1 MNRIRVLI
9 CDDDDTVR
17 EALAD
22 LISSEPSLDLV
33 AQAQDTDT
41 AIALAFS
48 HRPDVVLIDVKMPG
62 AGGVH
67 AARQIRA
74 GLPFTRIL
82 ALSAYEDRRTVLE
95 MIRAGAVGYL
105 VKGSAPGEI
114 LEAIHRSLHG
124 MGTLAAEVTAD
135 VLSELAGH
143 LETNHRSTEE
153 ERSRVERIEK
163 IISNGGLKM
172 VFQPVV
178 ELKTGRVLGL
188 EALARF
194 NVGEPRPPEAWFAE
208 AASLGLGI
216 ELEVKAITLALE
228 RLPELPPD
236 AYLAVNVS
244 PETAD
249 SEPFR
254 EAIDGAP
261 GERIVLEVTE
271 HAQVEDYAVLVRALE
286 HLRDR
291 GFRLA
296 VDDAGAG
303 FASPRHILGLS
314 PDIIK
319 LDMSLTRGIHND
331 RARRALAAALISFA
345 SEFGS
350 AMCAEGIETHEELTA
365 LQDLGVLC
373 GQGFYLARPGPL
385 PLSDAP
391 AGT

>member
-9 CDDDDTVR
+9 CDDDNIVR

-62 AGGVH
+62 AGGVY

-114 LEAIHRSLHG
+114 LEAIRRSLDG

-143 LETNHRSTEE
+143 LETNHRTSEE

-178 ELKTGRVLGL
+178 ELKSGRVLGL

-194 NVGEPRPPEAWFAE
+194 QVDEQRPPEAWFAE
-208 AASLGLGI
+208 AAALGLGV
-216 ELEVKAITLALE
+216 ELEVKAISLALE

-350 AMCAEGIETHEELTA
+350 AMCAEGIETHEELSA

-385 PLSDAP
+385 PLRDTPPGA
-391 AGT
+391 